1 MRNIYLSPSKRPSFV
16 LRKLSFYHP
25 KAYLLHP
32 ETYIFRKSKS
42 TPFAC
47 RDAACRVKYLITNVL
62 QKAPH
67 RRPSLTRWTIS
78 PLRLFHA
85 ILRVKIPGTLTPNFN
100 IFGFFISAM
109 VMLFCRYVS
118 RPLFLQRGFLV
129 TSIE

>member
-47 RDAACRVKYLITNVL
+47 RDAVRRVKYLITNAL
-62 QKAPH
+62 QKSPH
-67 RRPSLTRWTIS
+67 NRLSLTCWTIS
-78 PLRLFHA
+78 PLHLFHA
-85 ILRVKIPGTLTPNFN
+85 ILRVKTPGTLTPDFN
-100 IFGFFISAM
+100 IFIFSTFFFVVLTFNRIFADVSA
-109 VMLFCRYVS
+109 FW
-118 RPLFLQRGFLV
+118 
-129 TSIE
+129 I